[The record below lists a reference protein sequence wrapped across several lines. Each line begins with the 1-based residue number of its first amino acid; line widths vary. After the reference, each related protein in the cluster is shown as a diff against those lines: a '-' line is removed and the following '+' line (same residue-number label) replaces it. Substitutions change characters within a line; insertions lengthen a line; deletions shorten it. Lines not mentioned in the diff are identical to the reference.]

1 MTSSQI
7 LNTDVCIVGGGP
19 AGMLLGLLLAERNID
34 VIVLEAHLDF
44 QREYR
49 GEVLMPRFSQMFKQI
64 GLFDDLMGHQHIKL
78 DSLEMF
84 FKNWKIA
91 RMDFAN
97 LCAEAPFALW
107 MPQPVLLN
115 ALYERAKPNPHFKML
130 FSTAASGLIEE
141 QGIIRGV
148 MARRLEEILEIR
160 ARVTV
165 GCDGRNSV
173 VRRLG
178 GFQIGY
184 EKYEFDVIWF
194 TVPKPENYENTFRV
208 FISPSK
214 TFLVLPKYPDS
225 LQCGLIVPKGGF
237 NDYRQR
243 GIEALRKDILSAHWS
258 LGSFAQGL
266 RDLKDFKH
274 FSVLQARS
282 ERVKQWA
289 REGCLLIGDSAHT
302 CSPAGAV
309 GVSEAVATAIVCAGV
324 LSKGF
329 KANDVSLA
337 VLNQVQALREADV
350 RQTQQLQERF
360 TAVLFFKFPL
370 LRWLI
375 VPTIFLL
382 NKTGLLRMGQ
392 RRLAV
397 MSKPLPT

>member
-1 MTSSQI
+1 M
-7 LNTDVCIVGGGP
+7 V
-19 AGMLLGLLLAERNID
+19 LGLLLAERN
-34 VIVLEAHLDF
+34 VNVVVLEAHPNF

-64 GLFDDLMGHQHIKL
+64 GLFDDLMEHQHIKL
-78 DSLEMF
+78 ANLEMF

-91 RMDFAN
+91 RVDFSS

-115 ALYERAKPNPHFKML
+115 ALYERAKHNPYFKML
-130 FSTAASGLIEE
+130 FSTAVNGIIEE
-141 QGIIRGV
+141 QGVIRGV
-148 MARRLEEILEIR
+148 MARRAEEKFEVR
-160 ARVTV
+160 AKVTV

-173 VRRLG
+173 IRKLG
-178 GFQIGY
+178 GFKIDY

-214 TFLVLPKYPDS
+214 TFLVLPKYPAS
-225 LQCGLIVPKGGF
+225 IQCGLIVPKGGF
-237 NDYRQR
+237 NDYRKR
-243 GIEALRKDILSAHWS
+243 GIEALRMDILSAHWS

-266 RDLKDFKH
+266 TDLKDFGH

-309 GVSEAVATAIVCAGV
+309 GVSEAVATAIVCASV
-324 LSKGF
+324 LSKGL

-337 VLNQVQALREADV
+337 VLNQVQALREHDV

-375 VPTIFLL
+375 VPTVFLL
-382 NKTGLLRMGQ
+382 DKTGLLRRGQ
-392 RRLAV
+392 RKLAV
-397 MSKPLPT
+397 MNKPLPV